1 MTGRQIGMLVI
12 LAVLL
17 FLVVSVTL
25 VFALD
30 FLDGSLIF
38 DLPIGPSTR
47 TVDEAEGTPSPVAPG
62 YETSLPALDT
72 PSSPGTETALA
83 NSTVQTST
91 PATQTATPGQPLTPP
106 ADICALLDLRF
117 LSATSNIAAWRLQ
130 NDSGVALTITRI
142 EIDWP
147 KSNDAIFN
155 AFLDGKVIWS
165 DEDLTPPTTMT
176 TWIGNHE
183 DRNVDR
189 LSRVEFF
196 FGTRWYPVSEPPTFG
211 IMPFFV
217 ATLWVTLVATAIS
230 VPVGVACAAYL
241 AEVAPAKV
249 RETVKP
255 VIEILAGIPSVVM
268 GFIGLMLLSP
278 LVQSAFNLNTGLSGL
293 TAGIMLSLMSL
304 PIIISVSEDALRAVP
319 DDFRQAAYALGATRW
334 ETIRH
339 VSIPG
344 ALSGITAA
352 IMLGVGRAIGE
363 TMTVLMVAGGA
374 LAVPVSS
381 TEPMMP
387 MTAAI
392 ASGIGNAV
400 RGGLQYQALFAI
412 GLILFVITLAVNLIA
427 DRVLERQKRKF
438 VR

>member
-1 MTGRQIGMLVI
+1 MLEEASKAATAVSLKEALKRRWRLGEKFIESWIFLAGI
-12 LAVLL
+12 LTIVVLL
-17 FLVVSVTL
+17 GII
-25 VFALD
+25 AL
-30 FLDGSLIF
+30 LLK
-38 DLPIGPSTR
+38 
-47 TVDEAEGTPSPVAPG
+47 EG
-62 YETSLPALDT
+62 LPAFWY
-72 PSSPGTETALA
+72 
-83 NSTVQTST
+83 
-91 PATQTATPGQPLTPP
+91 TPP
-106 ADICALLDLRF
+106 
-117 LSATSNIAAWRLQ
+117 W
-130 NDSGVALTITRI
+130 
-142 EIDWP
+142 
-147 KSNDAIFN
+147 
-155 AFLDGKVIWS
+155 
-165 DEDLTPPTTMT
+165 
-176 TWIGNHE
+176 
-183 DRNVDR
+183 
-189 LSRVEFF
+189 EFF
-196 FGTRWYPVSEPPTFG
+196 FGTKWYPVSEPPTFG

-255 VIEILAGIPSVVM
+255 IIEILAGIPSVVM

-319 DDFRQAAYALGATRW
+319 DDFRQAAYALGSTKW

-374 LAVPVSS
+374 LAVPVSP

-412 GLILFVITLAVNLIA
+412 GLILFVITLAVNLVA

-438 VR
+438 AR

>member
-1 MTGRQIGMLVI
+1 MLEQASKATTAMSLKKGLQRRWRLGEKFIESWI
-12 LAVLL
+12 LLAGILTIVVLL
-17 FLVVSVTL
+17 GII
-25 VFALD
+25 AL
-30 FLDGSLIF
+30 LLK
-38 DLPIGPSTR
+38 
-47 TVDEAEGTPSPVAPG
+47 EG
-62 YETSLPALDT
+62 LPAFWY
-72 PSSPGTETALA
+72 
-83 NSTVQTST
+83 
-91 PATQTATPGQPLTPP
+91 TPP
-106 ADICALLDLRF
+106 
-117 LSATSNIAAWRLQ
+117 W
-130 NDSGVALTITRI
+130 
-142 EIDWP
+142 
-147 KSNDAIFN
+147 
-155 AFLDGKVIWS
+155 
-165 DEDLTPPTTMT
+165 
-176 TWIGNHE
+176 
-183 DRNVDR
+183 
-189 LSRVEFF
+189 EFF
-196 FGTRWYPVSEPPTFG
+196 FGTKWYPVSEPPTFG

-230 VPVGVACAAYL
+230 VPIGVACAAYL

-255 VIEILAGIPSVVM
+255 IIEILAGIPSVVM

-278 LVQSAFNLNTGLSGL
+278 LVQSIFNLNTGLSGF

-319 DDFRQAAYALGATRW
+319 DDFRQAAYALGSTRW

-339 VSIPG
+339 VCIPG

-374 LAVPVSS
+374 LAVPVSP

-412 GLILFVITLAVNLIA
+412 GLILFVVTLAVNLIA
-427 DRVLERQKRKF
+427 DKVLERQKRKF
-438 VR
+438 MR

>member
-1 MTGRQIGMLVI
+1 MLKPVPPATATAGLEKSLRRRWRLGEKFIESLISLAGI
-12 LAVLL
+12 LSIVVLL
-17 FLVVSVTL
+17 GII
-25 VFALD
+25 AL
-30 FLDGSLIF
+30 LLKEG
-38 DLPIGPSTR
+38 LPIF
-47 TVDEAEGTPSPVAPG
+47 
-62 YETSLPALDT
+62 LDT
-72 PSSPGTETALA
+72 PP
-83 NSTVQTST
+83 
-91 PATQTATPGQPLTPP
+91 
-106 ADICALLDLRF
+106 
-117 LSATSNIAAWRLQ
+117 W
-130 NDSGVALTITRI
+130 
-142 EIDWP
+142 
-147 KSNDAIFN
+147 
-155 AFLDGKVIWS
+155 
-165 DEDLTPPTTMT
+165 
-176 TWIGNHE
+176 
-183 DRNVDR
+183 
-189 LSRVEFF
+189 EFF

-241 AEVAPAKV
+241 AEVAPARV

-255 VIEILAGIPSVVM
+255 VIEILAGIPSIVM

-278 LVQSAFNLNTGLSGL
+278 LVQSVFNLNTGLSGF

-319 DDFRQAAYALGATRW
+319 DDFRQAAYALGSTRW

-344 ALSGITAA
+344 ALSGIAAA

-374 LAVPVSS
+374 LAVPVSP

-438 VR
+438 AR

>member
-1 MTGRQIGMLVI
+1 MSEQESRAITAVSLKKGLQRRWRLGEKFIESWIFLAGI
-12 LAVLL
+12 LTIVVLL
-17 FLVVSVTL
+17 GII
-25 VFALD
+25 AL
-30 FLDGSLIF
+30 LLK
-38 DLPIGPSTR
+38 
-47 TVDEAEGTPSPVAPG
+47 EG
-62 YETSLPALDT
+62 LPAFWY
-72 PSSPGTETALA
+72 
-83 NSTVQTST
+83 
-91 PATQTATPGQPLTPP
+91 TPP
-106 ADICALLDLRF
+106 
-117 LSATSNIAAWRLQ
+117 W
-130 NDSGVALTITRI
+130 
-142 EIDWP
+142 
-147 KSNDAIFN
+147 
-155 AFLDGKVIWS
+155 
-165 DEDLTPPTTMT
+165 
-176 TWIGNHE
+176 
-183 DRNVDR
+183 
-189 LSRVEFF
+189 EFF
-196 FGTRWYPVSEPPTFG
+196 FGTSWYPVSEPPTFG

-217 ATLWVTLVATAIS
+217 ATLWVTVVATAIS

-241 AEVAPAKV
+241 AEIAPAKV

-255 VIEILAGIPSVVM
+255 IIEILAGFPSVVM

-278 LVQSAFNLNTGLSGL
+278 LVQSALNLNTGLCGL
-293 TAGIMLSLMSL
+293 SAGIMLSLMSL

-319 DDFRQAAYALGATRW
+319 DDFRHAAYALGSTKW
-334 ETIRH
+334 ETIWH

-374 LAVPVSS
+374 LAVPISP

-427 DRVLERQKRKF
+427 DKVLERQKRKF
-438 VR
+438 AR

>member
-1 MTGRQIGMLVI
+1 MSERKSPAVTAVGVKKTLRRRWRPGEKFIEGWIFLAGILAIVI
-12 LAVLL
+12 LLGIIALL
-17 FLVVSVTL
+17 LKE
-25 VFALD
+25 
-30 FLDGSLIF
+30 G
-38 DLPIGPSTR
+38 LPIFIHT
-47 TVDEAEGTPSPVAPG
+47 TP
-62 YETSLPALDT
+62 
-72 PSSPGTETALA
+72 
-83 NSTVQTST
+83 
-91 PATQTATPGQPLTPP
+91 
-106 ADICALLDLRF
+106 
-117 LSATSNIAAWRLQ
+117 W
-130 NDSGVALTITRI
+130 
-142 EIDWP
+142 
-147 KSNDAIFN
+147 
-155 AFLDGKVIWS
+155 
-165 DEDLTPPTTMT
+165 
-176 TWIGNHE
+176 
-183 DRNVDR
+183 
-189 LSRVEFF
+189 EFF
-196 FGTRWYPVSEPPTFG
+196 FGTKWYPVSEPPTFG

-217 ATLWVTLVATAIS
+217 ATIWITLVATAIS
-230 VPVGVACAAYL
+230 VSVGIACAAYL

-255 VIEILAGIPSVVM
+255 IVEILAGFPSVVM

-278 LVQSAFNLNTGLSGL
+278 LVQSALNLNTGLSGL

-304 PIIISVSEDALRAVP
+304 PIVISVSEDALRAVP

-334 ETIRH
+334 ETIWH

-374 LAVPVSS
+374 LAVPISP

-412 GLILFVITLAVNLIA
+412 GLVLFVITLAVNLVA

-438 VR
+438 AR

>member
-1 MTGRQIGMLVI
+1 MLQRRNSFATAETGLEKGLERRRRLGEKFIEGWIFLAGI
-12 LAVLL
+12 LTIIVLL
-17 FLVVSVTL
+17 GIV
-25 VFALD
+25 AL
-30 FLDGSLIF
+30 LLKEG
-38 DLPIGPSTR
+38 LPIF
-47 TVDEAEGTPSPVAPG
+47 
-62 YETSLPALDT
+62 LDT
-72 PSSPGTETALA
+72 PP
-83 NSTVQTST
+83 
-91 PATQTATPGQPLTPP
+91 
-106 ADICALLDLRF
+106 
-117 LSATSNIAAWRLQ
+117 W
-130 NDSGVALTITRI
+130 
-142 EIDWP
+142 
-147 KSNDAIFN
+147 
-155 AFLDGKVIWS
+155 
-165 DEDLTPPTTMT
+165 
-176 TWIGNHE
+176 
-183 DRNVDR
+183 
-189 LSRVEFF
+189 EFF
-196 FGTRWYPVSEPPTFG
+196 FGTKWYPVSEPPTFG

-217 ATLWVTLVATAIS
+217 ATLWVTLVATAVS

-255 VIEILAGIPSVVM
+255 IIEILAGIPSVVM
-268 GFIGLMLLSP
+268 GFIGLMFLSP

-293 TAGIMLSLMSL
+293 AAGIMLSLMSL

-319 DDFRQAAYALGATRW
+319 DDFRQAAYALGSTRW

-344 ALSGITAA
+344 AISGIAAA

-374 LAVPVSS
+374 LAVPVSP

-412 GLILFVITLAVNLIA
+412 GLVLFVITLSVNLIA

-438 VR
+438 SR

>member
-1 MTGRQIGMLVI
+1 MLGKTSPTTAEPGEALRRRWRLGEKLIEGWIFLAGI
-12 LAVLL
+12 LTIAVLL
-17 FLVVSVTL
+17 GII
-25 VFALD
+25 AL
-30 FLDGSLIF
+30 LLK
-38 DLPIGPSTR
+38 
-47 TVDEAEGTPSPVAPG
+47 EG
-62 YETSLPALDT
+62 LPAFWYT
-72 PSSPGTETALA
+72 SPWE
-83 NSTVQTST
+83 
-91 PATQTATPGQPLTPP
+91 
-106 ADICALLDLRF
+106 F
-117 LSATSNIAAWRLQ
+117 L
-130 NDSGVALTITRI
+130 
-142 EIDWP
+142 
-147 KSNDAIFN
+147 
-155 AFLDGKVIWS
+155 
-165 DEDLTPPTTMT
+165 
-176 TWIGNHE
+176 
-183 DRNVDR
+183 
-189 LSRVEFF
+189 
-196 FGTRWYPVSEPPTFG
+196 FGTKWYPVSEPPTFG
-211 IMPFFV
+211 ITSFFV

-230 VPVGVACAAYL
+230 VPIGVACAAYL

-255 VIEILAGIPSVVM
+255 IIEILAGIPSVVM

-278 LVQSAFNLNTGLSGL
+278 LVQSAFNLNTGLCGL

-319 DDFRQAAYALGATRW
+319 DDFREASYALGATKW

-339 VSIPG
+339 VCIPG

-352 IMLGVGRAIGE
+352 VMLGVGRAIGE

-374 LAVPVSS
+374 LAVPVSP
-381 TEPMMP
+381 TDPMMP

-438 VR
+438 AR